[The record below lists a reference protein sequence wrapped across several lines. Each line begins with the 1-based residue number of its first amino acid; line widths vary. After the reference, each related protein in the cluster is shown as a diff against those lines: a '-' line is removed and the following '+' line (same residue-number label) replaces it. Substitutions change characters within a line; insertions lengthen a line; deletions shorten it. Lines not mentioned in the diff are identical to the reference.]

1 MSADRADAH
10 RRAGAPAVAED
21 ALLGG
26 RVRLVQPAEGY
37 RAAIDPVFL
46 AAAVP
51 AATGETVLDVGAGAG
66 AAALCLAARLPE
78 VRVCGVE
85 LAPDL
90 VRLAVGNAG
99 LNGLAGRVEFMAG
112 DLLRPPA
119 RLAAGTFDHVMANP
133 PYLPAGREIGR
144 ASCRGRV

>member
-51 AATGETVLDVGAGAG
+51 AAAGEAVLDVGAGAG
-66 AAALCLAARLPE
+66 AAALCLAARVAD

-85 LAPDL
+85 VAPDL

-99 LNGLAGRVEFMAG
+99 LNGLGGRVEFIAG
-112 DLLRPPA
+112 DLLRPPKT
-119 RLAAGTFDHVMANP
+119 RSGKRKRWSGPRPHYRTRTH
-133 PYLPAGREIGR
+133 E
-144 ASCRGRV
+144 ASRGVVGPF

>member
-26 RVRLVQPAEGY
+26 QVRLVQPAEGY

-51 AATGETVLDVGAGAG
+51 AAAG
-66 AAALCLAARLPE
+66 
-78 VRVCGVE
+78 
-85 LAPDL
+85 
-90 VRLAVGNAG
+90 N
-99 LNGLAGRVEFMAG
+99 
-112 DLLRPPA
+112 
-119 RLAAGTFDHVMANP
+119 
-133 PYLPAGREIGR
+133 
-144 ASCRGRV
+144 